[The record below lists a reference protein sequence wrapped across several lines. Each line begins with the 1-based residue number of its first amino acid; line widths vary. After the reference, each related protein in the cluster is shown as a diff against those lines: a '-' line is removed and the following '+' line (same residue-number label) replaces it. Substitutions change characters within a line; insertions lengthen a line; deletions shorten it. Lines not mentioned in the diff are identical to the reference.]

1 MNHMQLTRR
10 RALTL
15 TGRLAAATAAFS
27 VSTFPSGARSKRR
40 FNIGACE
47 WSLRKSDPSCFP
59 LAKEIGLD
67 GVQVDLGNLK
77 NGIHLRRPEIQQ
89 AYRAAA
95 KENGVEIAS
104 LATAELN
111 NIALKSEP
119 RAAIWLHDSIQVAQA
134 LGVKVILIA
143 QFHKGDLRGD
153 QPGFDRTVD
162 LLRELAP
169 RAEKAGVIF
178 GLENYLSAPDNL
190 KIIERL
196 GSRSVQVYYDVGNST
211 DMGYDIYEE
220 IRMLKGQ
227 ICELHA
233 KDGPHMLGKGRVDFR
248 KVRDALDAIEFSGWI
263 QIEAAAPKDLR
274 SDYQTHLDFLRRVFD
289 T

>member
-1 MNHMQLTRR
+1 MTRR
-10 RALTL
+10 SALTL
-15 TGRLAAATAAFS
+15 TGRLAVATAAFGA
-27 VSTFPSGARSKRR
+27 STFPSAAISKRR
-40 FNIGACE
+40 FKIGACE

-77 NGIHLRRPEIQQ
+77 NGIHLRRPEVQQ
-89 AYRAAA
+89 AYRTAA
-95 KENGVEIAS
+95 KETGLEIAS
-104 LATAELN
+104 LATAEFN
-111 NIALKSEP
+111 NIAPKSEP

-134 LGVKVILIA
+134 LGVKVILVA

-153 QPGFDRTVD
+153 QPGIDRTVE

-169 RAEKAGVIF
+169 RAEKAGVVF

-190 KIIERL
+190 KIVERV
-196 GSRSVQVYYDVGNST
+196 GSRAVQVYYDVGNST

-233 KDGPHMLGKGRVDFR
+233 KDGPHMLGKGRVDVR
-248 KVRDALDAIEFSGWI
+248 KVREALDAIEFSGWI
-263 QIEAAAPKDLR
+263 QIEAAAPNDLR
-274 SDYQTHLDFLRRVFD
+274 GDYRAHLGFLRGVFD
-289 T
+289 A